1 MSTHITLKD
10 FEEVYESTYNK
21 VLQYVI
27 CKCINIDDINDIL
40 QNTYTELYSILTRK
54 KELELDNPTSYI
66 IGIAE
71 KKIIKHYGLL
81 YKFKIASL
89 DMEEEG
95 LSNIPAN
102 INIEEI
108 VITKSDS
115 SQIWRY
121 LKGKNDL
128 TQKIFY
134 LYYGLDLKIK
144 DIAKELNLTEANVK
158 NIIYRTVNKLKE
170 ELEEKESDIDE

>member
-10 FEEVYESTYNK
+10 FEEIYKTTYNK

-27 CKCINIDDINDIL
+27 CKCENIDDINDIL
-40 QNTYTELYSILTRK
+40 QNTYTELYSILRRK
-54 KELELDNPTSYI
+54 KELKLDNPTSYI
-66 IGIAE
+66 VGIAK
-71 KKIIKHYGLL
+71 KKIIKHYGIL
-81 YKFKIASL
+81 YKFKTASL
-89 DMEEEG
+89 DMEED
-95 LSNIPAN
+95 LSNIPDN
-102 INIEEI
+102 INIEEV
-108 VITKSDS
+108 VIIKSDS
-115 SQIWRY
+115 NQIWRW
-121 LKGKNDL
+121 LKQKNDL